1 MSENLKLSPLAPK
14 TGFPKLPVISGVTF
28 SSHAAGIKYKNR
40 LDIMLA
46 SISPG
51 STIAGVFTRSSTR
64 SNAVLDCQEKLDV
77 PKNKGKGFAFLVNSG
92 NANAFTGEA
101 GNQSVKSIVL
111 LESPYQLTK

>member
-64 SNAVLDCQEKLDV
+64 SNAVLDCQEKLDI
-77 PKNKGKGFAFLVNSG
+77 PKNKENLF
-92 NANAFTGEA
+92 
-101 GNQSVKSIVL
+101 QPIVD
-111 LESPYQLTK
+111 KFIRF